1 MLRMKVYERICSW
14 VSWPNVKLIFC
25 QSRNIYKLSR
35 CSPLFTSHSTSLCQT
50 FSFCMDVP
58 QSVFKIKMSLVS
70 TADISNVPLFV
81 CKYISIIKMLVS
93 VFVLLEFYK
102 SIWPAPGVP
111 TITYGISQECT
122 RWVSLQNHKPLTR
135 RPKRTP
141 SSSVCLT
148 SSLWLRCLSVLVE
161 RERGF

>member
-1 MLRMKVYERICSW
+1 MGFQTKCEANFLPKSKYLWIEQMLTSVHITQHKFVSDVQLLYGCPSICLQDKNVTNVY
-14 VSWPNVKLIFC
+14 
-25 QSRNIYKLSR
+25 SRY
-35 CSPLFTSHSTSLCQT
+35 
-50 FSFCMDVP
+50 
-58 QSVFKIKMSLVS
+58 IKRATV
-70 TADISNVPLFV
+70 V

-111 TITYGISQECT
+111 TITYSISQECT
-122 RWVSLQNHKPLTR
+122 RWVSLQNHTPLTR

>member
-1 MLRMKVYERICSW
+1 MLASVHITQHKFVLASSIQ
-14 VSWPNVKLIFC
+14 KL
-25 QSRNIYKLSR
+25 N
-35 CSPLFTSHSTSLCQT
+35 
-50 FSFCMDVP
+50 FCMNVP
-58 QSVFKIKMSLVS
+58 QSAFKIKMSLES
-70 TADISNVPLFV
+70 TADISNMPLFV

-122 RWVSLQNHKPLTR
+122 RWVSLQIHTPSTR
-135 RPKRTP
+135 RPKLTP

>member
-1 MLRMKVYERICSW
+1 MLTSVHITQHKFVPDVQLLYGCPSICLQDK
-14 VSWPNVKLIFC
+14 NVTSVH
-25 QSRNIYKLSR
+25 SRY
-35 CSPLFTSHSTSLCQT
+35 
-50 FSFCMDVP
+50 
-58 QSVFKIKMSLVS
+58 IKHATV
-70 TADISNVPLFV
+70 V

-122 RWVSLQNHKPLTR
+122 RWVSLQNHTPLTR

-148 SSLWLRCLSVLVE
+148 SSLWLRYLSVLVE

>member
-1 MLRMKVYERICSW
+1 MLTSVHITQHKFVSDVQLLYGCPSICLQDK
-14 VSWPNVKLIFC
+14 NVTSVH
-25 QSRNIYKLSR
+25 SRY
-35 CSPLFTSHSTSLCQT
+35 
-50 FSFCMDVP
+50 
-58 QSVFKIKMSLVS
+58 IKHATV
-70 TADISNVPLFV
+70 V
-81 CKYISIIKMLVS
+81 CKYISTIKMLVS

-111 TITYGISQECT
+111 TITYSISQECT
-122 RWVSLQNHKPLTR
+122 RWVSLQNHTPLTR

-148 SSLWLRCLSVLVE
+148 SSLWLRYLSVLVE